1 MAAHTLPADDRPSTQ
16 LSLGLPD
23 DETLAAAVFG
33 DLDLLHAAL
42 AYLNRIGR
50 EPALQPRW
58 TVGDRRYLA
67 GPLIVGDP
75 AWGGD
80 TPAWLR
86 DAVRTARLGL
96 ILAGEHE
103 HASEEEA
110 VAYLMAASLAA
121 PLHHDW
127 AALYFWLAARVLTRW
142 SKIGQE
148 EDYCAKHSFARMIEA
163 AAPQRTLRRDQ
174 EDDLRRLLC
183 DIRRSVER
191 HARLSHTTST
201 TTPPTQ
207 EGTQK

>member
-148 EDYCAKHSFARMIEA
+148 EDFWQLIDA
-163 AAPQRTLRRDQ
+163 AAPQRPLWPDQ
-174 EDDLRRLLC
+174 EDDLQRLLR
-183 DIRRSVER
+183 DIRRGVER
-191 HARLSHTTST
+191 HARLPHNTRTDTTF
-201 TTPPTQ
+201 TQ
-207 EGTQK
+207 EGAPQ